1 MTTTYR
7 IVEHDGGWAYLLG
20 DVYSETFS
28 SEDAALEA
36 ARQAAAKQE
45 AADVEILVE
54 GSGRRID
61 ASTGEERDKQRKDEL
76 LEEGLEETF
85 PASDP
90 VAASQI
96 TRTGEPGEMA
106 KKKS

>member
-7 IVEHDGGWAYLLG
+7 IVEHDGGWAYRLG
-20 DVYSETFS
+20 DVYSETFP
-28 SEDAALEA
+28 SEEAALEA
-36 ARQAAAKQE
+36 ARRAAARQE
-45 AADVEILVE
+45 AADVEIVAE
-54 GSGRRID
+54 ATGRRID
-61 ASTGEERDKQRKDEL
+61 ATTGEELEKQRQDDR

-90 VAASQI
+90 VSASQI